1 MNPLD
6 GQWGNRKK
14 EDDGSESRQSPHTV
28 APIYKKNLVRKEK
41 PVFKR
46 SLFFSTEWTG
56 LIGQLFSGEIDA
68 GCELTVTEERMEAVD
83 FSLSVAEVLLTL
95 IVLEEEEADAGDLR
109 LAIFRFIGVGEA
121 MDLEE
126 VN

>member
-1 MNPLD
+1 
-6 GQWGNRKK
+6 
-14 EDDGSESRQSPHTV
+14 
-28 APIYKKNLVRKEK
+28 
-41 PVFKR
+41 
-46 SLFFSTEWTG
+46 
-56 LIGQLFSGEIDA
+56 
-68 GCELTVTEERMEAVD
+68 MEAVD